1 MRDAFLIVDVL
12 QDFGHDDGEALL
24 ASFRE
29 RHDDIAAALA
39 SARDSATPIVYAND
53 NAGLWDSDLRGLVER
68 ALEGPGCEVVA
79 GLLPR
84 PGERFVVKPR
94 YSAFDHTPLALI
106 LEELECERLLVAGAT
121 TEGCVAQTG
130 SPPASSGTRSRSS
143 RPPARQST
151 LASRRSRS
159 AISSTS
165 SASTLSM
172 PTMSVGRRP
181 RPRRASA

>member
-1 MRDAFLIVDVL
+1 MPIRTP
-12 QDFGHDDGEALL
+12 
-24 ASFRE
+24 S
-29 RHDDIAAALA
+29 AALA

-121 TEGCVAQTG
+121 TEGCVAQTAIAARELG
-130 SPPASSGTRSRSS
+130 YKVSVVAPACATIDSRLEEISL
-143 RPPARQST
+143 RYLVDVVGVHLVDADDVGGPA
-151 LASRRSRS
+151 
-159 AISSTS
+159 
-165 SASTLSM
+165 
-172 PTMSVGRRP
+172 P
-181 RPRRASA
+181 